1 MFSLPYNLPKTTS
14 SFGLS
19 KFSWKKLHANKLD
32 FSTIKITSKKVSRN
46 TADISTREI
55 TSKKAFGNIVNFLT
69 NEITPKKVHGN
80 NADFSNIEIT
90 SKKIRRNDGN
100 TSKFGLHRIDIISML
115 NRQPFDVECPL
126 GLNYVKVLLNRSC
139 KIVFKTFS
147 IHIIK
152 LNYSC

>member
-55 TSKKAFGNIVNFLT
+55 TSKKASGNIVNFLT

-90 SKKIRRNDGN
+90 SKKYVEM
-100 TSKFGLHRIDIISML
+100 TKFGLHRIDIISTL

-126 GLNYVKVLLNRSC
+126 GLNYVKVLLNRSW

-152 LNYSC
+152 FNYSC